1 MLTYKDI
8 ITPIGTI
15 RISASLAGL
24 TSVILL
30 SRKADKLSRE
40 KTSIG
45 FIEEAETQLQGYFSG
60 AIKRFDLPLDWSGMP
75 PFRLNALRKTAQ
87 IPWGEVISY
96 GELARHSGNPKAARA
111 AGGALAHNPFLL
123 VVPCHRVIA
132 SDGSLHGFMAED
144 GLKIKQQLLEI
155 EGHKIVNGKVIFTK

>member
-24 TSVILL
+24 TSIILL
-30 SRKADKLSRE
+30 SRKSEKLNLDQ
-40 KTSIG
+40 TSIG

-60 AIKRFDLPLDWSGMP
+60 KGKHFDLSLDWSGMP
-75 PFRLNALRKTAQ
+75 PFRFNALQKTAQ
-87 IPWGEVISY
+87 IPWGKVISY
-96 GELARHSGNPKAARA
+96 GELARLAGNPKAARA

-123 VVPCHRVIA
+123 VVPCHRVIT
-132 SDGSLHGFMAED
+132 SDGSLHGFKAED
-144 GLKIKQQLLEI
+144 GLKIKQQLLEF

>member
-30 SRKADKLSRE
+30 SRQSEELNLE
-40 KTSIG
+40 KTKIG

-60 AIKRFDLPLDWSGMP
+60 VIKRFDLPLDWSGMP

-96 GELARHSGNPKAARA
+96 GELARLAGNPKAARA

-132 SDGSLHGFMAED
+132 SDGSLHGFTAED
-144 GLKIKQQLLEI
+144 GLKTKQQLLEF
-155 EGHKIVNGKVIFTK
+155 EGHKILKGKVIFTK

>member
-15 RISASLAGL
+15 RISASLSGL

-30 SRKADKLSRE
+30 SRKADKLSLE

-75 PFRLNALRKTAQ
+75 PFRLHALRKTAQ
-87 IPWGEVISY
+87 IPWGDVISY
-96 GELARHSGNPKAARA
+96 GELARLAGNPKAARA

-132 SDGSLHGFMAED
+132 SDGSLHGFTAED

-155 EGHKIVNGKVIFTK
+155 EGHKIVNGKVILTK

>member
-15 RISASLAGL
+15 QISASLAGL

-75 PFRLNALRKTAQ
+75 SFRLNALRKTAQ

-96 GELARHSGNPKAARA
+96 GELARLAGNPKAARA

-132 SDGSLHGFMAED
+132 SDGSLHGFTAED